1 MPQRQ
6 PAPPQQQFQVHFQ
19 QRPQYQVQQVPSQ
32 LPQRPQRPTIEYQG
46 VQQSQPQRPL
56 QPQLPLGPQQAV
68 QADGSKKPG
77 ANLVTILE
85 FPSAIA
91 TPESLFYQPEDPDS
105 ELGNRQPPQVRRHP
119 SSLSLS

>member
-32 LPQRPQRPTIEYQG
+32 LPQRPTIEYQG
-46 VQQSQPQRPL
+46 VQQTQRPLQSQRPL
-56 QPQLPLGPQQAV
+56 QPQLPLGLPQAV

-77 ANLVTILE
+77 ANLVTILD

-105 ELGNRQPPQVRRHP
+105 ELGNRQPPQVRRH
-119 SSLSLS
+119 SRALT